1 MKKQKRRQSKRTLII
16 QKIKK
21 IMKIKKTTKKKAEKI
36 KKNSFF
42 LIIYINMKIGQKC
55 IEYIN
60 ITIEDKI

>member
-1 MKKQKRRQSKRTLII
+1 
-16 QKIKK
+16 
-21 IMKIKKTTKKKAEKI
+21 MKIKKTTKKKAEKI